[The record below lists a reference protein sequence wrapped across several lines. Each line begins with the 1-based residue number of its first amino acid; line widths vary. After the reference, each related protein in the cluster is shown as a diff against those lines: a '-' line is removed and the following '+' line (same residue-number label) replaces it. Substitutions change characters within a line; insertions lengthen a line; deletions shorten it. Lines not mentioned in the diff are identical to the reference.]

1 MASNNRVSSGHK
13 NINYAADR
21 WQFPATV
28 IAEQWERWPG
38 ALLGGEREEVKSRL
52 PSLGLATKGLLCA
65 KAAVDSQ

>member
-28 IAEQWERWPG
+28 MQSSGRDG
-38 ALLGGEREEVKSRL
+38 LGPFSEENCGFYL
-52 PSLGLATKGLLCA
+52 
-65 KAAVDSQ
+65 